1 MFTKGQ
7 IIWPFFRYNPSILKL
22 DVGLRLLYI
31 CIDKCMYNSYNHL
44 GEITAE
50 VDNKFWTIIVSDDL
64 STLVTVRRAHENE
77 VQDAKED

>member
-1 MFTKGQ
+1 MHITKHAFEKMQERNFTVEMLARILRKKK
-7 IIWPFFRYNPSILKL
+7 IRRDPSGI
-22 DVGLRLLYI
+22 DGLS
-31 CIDKCMYNSYNHL
+31 K
-44 GEITAE
+44 ITAE